1 MWELVDMVSLAC
13 LDDVLILLLK
23 LSHGCSTSTRSTLV
37 RRNMNL
43 LDMAQ
48 VVDRLQ
54 YHYHHDGGAV
64 WIGDD
69 VAWTVERILGVYL
82 RHYQWHIVAHTEGA
96 GVVNHHSTILG
107 DSIGKLLRSSTASR
121 CECDIDIFK
130 IIVMLQEF
138 HLIVLSLIVVFS
150 SSRTLR
156 TKQHQLIHWEISL
169 SKDTQEFL
177 TYCTACTNNCYFHNR
192 IFLKVV

>member
-1 MWELVDMVSLAC
+1 MHDFTSLVVHLHLLLGIVVRSHLVYLRNDIVCQLMWELVDMVCLAS

-82 RHYQWHIVAHTEGA
+82 WYYQWHIVAHTESA
-96 GVVNHHSTILG
+96 
-107 DSIGKLLRSSTASR
+107 
-121 CECDIDIFK
+121 
-130 IIVMLQEF
+130 
-138 HLIVLSLIVVFS
+138 
-150 SSRTLR
+150 
-156 TKQHQLIHWEISL
+156 
-169 SKDTQEFL
+169 
-177 TYCTACTNNCYFHNR
+177 
-192 IFLKVV
+192 